1 MARIVIHKAHHVVGH
16 GRVVLD
22 LAQQLFAGASG
33 ADDQDAVDAGVFLS
47 LQKVF
52 DGQLG
57 VAHWVNRSRTR
68 SATAALQSPLMAQFF
83 PPLTALSFELSA
95 SGPAACIQ
103 NRNPHNFIIIICSN
117 QHIITNL
124 NGFLCSLRLSKTQIK
139 DIRFPVIICP
149 HLSHGQPG

>member
-83 PPLTALSFELSA
+83 PPLTALSFQLQALLLAFKTVIPTTSSSSSVRISTSSPISTVFFA
-95 SGPAACIQ
+95 LC
-103 NRNPHNFIIIICSN
+103 
-117 QHIITNL
+117 
-124 NGFLCSLRLSKTQIK
+124 GFRKLK
-139 DIRFPVIICP
+139 
-149 HLSHGQPG
+149 